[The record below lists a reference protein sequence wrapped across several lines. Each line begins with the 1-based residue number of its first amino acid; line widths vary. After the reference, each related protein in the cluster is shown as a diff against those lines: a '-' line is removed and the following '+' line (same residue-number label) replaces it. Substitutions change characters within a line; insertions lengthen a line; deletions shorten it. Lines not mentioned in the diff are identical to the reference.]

1 MEPTD
6 LVSRELAS
14 LLERWHFA
22 NVDVRAAHASVVRQF
37 RDFARG
43 EAEPPSPSAFEEC
56 ERLES
61 LADRLADQLKEHIAR
76 GPAQGKHASEG

>member
-1 MEPTD
+1 MAQTD
-6 LVSRELAS
+6 SVFRELGN
-14 LLERWHFA
+14 LLDQWHFA
-22 NVDVRAAHASVVRQF
+22 NMDVRAAHASVVRQF

-61 LADRLADQLKEHIAR
+61 VADRVAEQLKEAIRR
-76 GPAQGKHASEG
+76 GVPGV

>member
-1 MEPTD
+1 MAQTD
-6 LVSRELAS
+6 SVFRELGN
-14 LLERWHFA
+14 LLDQWHFA
-22 NVDVRAAHASVVRQF
+22 NMDVRAAHASVVRQF

-61 LADRLADQLKEHIAR
+61 VADRVAEQLKERIRR
-76 GPAQGKHASEG
+76 GVPGF